1 MSNDRQ
7 VNLSKVIW
15 SDLVSHFWL
24 VFLVISVL
32 LSAIAVIY
40 SAHQNRLLIGHW
52 EELREQR
59 DKLKLEAR
67 HLLLEEMALAEHS
80 RIEQLATQK
89 LGMKRPATE
98 KEIAVSSK

>member
-1 MSNDRQ
+1 MSTERQ
-7 VNLSKVIW
+7 VNLTKVIW
-15 SDLVSHFWL
+15 RDVLSHLWL
-24 VFLVISVL
+24 VLLVVSVL
-32 LSAIAVIY
+32 GSAIAVIY

-52 EELREQR
+52 EELREER

-80 RIEQLATQK
+80 RIEELATLK

>member
-1 MSNDRQ
+1 MTNERQ

-15 SDLVSHFWL
+15 RDLASHFWL
-24 VFLVISVL
+24 VLLVISVM
-32 LSAIAVIY
+32 LSAISVIY

-67 HLLLEEMALAEHS
+67 HLLLEEMSLAEHS
-80 RIEQLATQK
+80 KIEQLATQK

>member
-1 MSNDRQ
+1 MNKKNDI
-7 VNLSKVIW
+7 NLSKVIFN
-15 SDLVSHFWL
+15 DLTSNFWL
-24 VFLVISVL
+24 VLLVVSVL
-32 LSAIAVIY
+32 FSAIAVIY

-52 EELREQR
+52 EELREER

-67 HLLLEEMALAEHS
+67 HLLLEEMSLAEHS
-80 RIEQLATQK
+80 RIENLAVDK

>member
-1 MSNDRQ
+1 MSAERQ

-15 SDLVSHFWL
+15 KDLTSHFWL
-24 VFLVISVL
+24 VLLVFSVM

-59 DKLKLEAR
+59 DKLKLDAR
-67 HLLLEEMALAEHS
+67 HLLLEEMSLAEHS
-80 RIEQLATQK
+80 KIEQLATQK

>member
-1 MSNDRQ
+1 MSKERQ

-15 SDLVSHFWL
+15 SDLSSHFWL
-24 VFLVISVL
+24 VFLVLSVMF
-32 LSAIAVIY
+32 SAIAVIY

-80 RIEQLATQK
+80 RIEELATQK
-89 LGMKRPATE
+89 LGMKRPETE

>member
-1 MSNDRQ
+1 MSTERQ
-7 VNLSKVIW
+7 VNLTKVIW
-15 SDLVSHFWL
+15 RDVLSHLWL
-24 VFLVISVL
+24 VLLVVSVL
-32 LSAIAVIY
+32 GSAIAVIY

-52 EELREQR
+52 EELREER

-80 RIEQLATQK
+80 RIEELATPK

>member
-1 MSNDRQ
+1 MSNKAEI
-7 VNLSKVIW
+7 NLSKVILK
-15 SDLVSHFWL
+15 DLLSHFWL
-24 VFLVISVL
+24 VLLVISVL
-32 LSAIAVIY
+32 FSAVAVIY

-52 EELREQR
+52 EELREER

-67 HLLLEEMALAEHS
+67 HLLLEEMSLAEHS
-80 RIEQLATQK
+80 RIETLATLK

>member
-1 MSNDRQ
+1 MSTERQ
-7 VNLSKVIW
+7 VNLTKVIW
-15 SDLVSHFWL
+15 RDVLSHLWL
-24 VFLVISVL
+24 VLLVASVL
-32 LSAIAVIY
+32 GSAIAVIY

-52 EELREQR
+52 EELREER

-80 RIEQLATQK
+80 RIEELATQK